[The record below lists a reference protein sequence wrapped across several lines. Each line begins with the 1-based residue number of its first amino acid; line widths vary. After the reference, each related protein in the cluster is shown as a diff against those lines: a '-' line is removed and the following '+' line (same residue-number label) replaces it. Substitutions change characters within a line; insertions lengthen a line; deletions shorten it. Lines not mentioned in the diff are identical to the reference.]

1 MRSHYKR
8 IGDYITQV
16 NSKNTDGKIT
26 SLKGININKHFM
38 PSVANV
44 HGTDLSAYRVVNKN
58 QFAFNPMHVG
68 RDEVLPISIHD
79 DDEPIIVSPAY
90 VVFEVKDQKELLP
103 TYLMIWCRR
112 SEFDRNAWFMT
123 DNSVRGGFSWADFC
137 DMTLPIPSIDQQH
150 EIVREY
156 NVVNDRIALNEKLT
170 QTLEDTAKAIYKQW
184 FVDFSIPDESVD
196 IVETEST
203 DFPQLPLG
211 WKIES
216 VKKLASKIGSGSTPK
231 GGKGAYKLD
240 GISLIRSMNVHDY
253 RFISE
258 DIALIDELQAKKL
271 SNVEIESKDVLI
283 NITGVSVARSCVVPD
298 YVLPARVNQHVMI
311 IRLIR
316 RMSYYLQCAFASSNY
331 KSRLLG
337 TSEGASTR
345 QALTKADIEEFLV
358 IVPTEKILSKFED
371 IAEVIFAK
379 LEHLAQESKKLKE
392 LRAIILSRLATLN

>member
-1 MRSHYKR
+1 MRSNYKKL
-8 IGDYITQV
+8 GPYIREV
-16 NSKNTDGKIT
+16 VKKNTDLSVDLLLGVSISKQFI
-26 SLKGININKHFM
+26 
-38 PSVANV
+38 PSIANV
-44 HGTDLSAYRVVNKN
+44 IGTDMSTYKVVSRN
-58 QFAFNPMHVG
+58 QFAYGPVTSRNG
-68 RDEVLPISIHD
+68 DKISVALLD
-79 DDEPIIVSPAY
+79 VEKCIISSSY
-90 VVFEVKDQKELLP
+90 TVFEIIDTNELDP
-103 TYLMIWCRR
+103 EYLMMWFRR
-112 SEFDRNAWFMT
+112 AEFDRYARYMSHG
-123 DNSVRGGFSWADFC
+123 SVRELFGWEEMC
-137 DMTLPIPSIDQQH
+137 DIELPIPSIEKQR

-156 NVVNDRIALNEKLT
+156 NVVNDRISLKEKFI
-170 QTLEDTAKAIYKQW
+170 QRLEDTIQAIYKQW

-196 IVETEST
+196 VVETEST
-203 DFPQLPLG
+203 DFPQLPVG

-231 GGKGAYKLD
+231 GGKGAYKSD

-283 NITGVSVARSCVVPD
+283 NITGVSVARCCVVPD

-311 IRLIR
+311 IRPIT
-316 RMSYYLQCAFASSNY
+316 RMSYYLQCALASSNY

-345 QALTKADIEEFLV
+345 QALTKTDIEEFLV
-358 IVPTEKILSKFED
+358 IVPTEKVLSKFED